1 MRQMKDSGIEW
12 IGEIPQAW
20 DVRKGKYLFAQRNE
34 RGNNVKLQLLSPT
47 QNYGVIPQDEYERL
61 SGMSAV
67 KLNENI
73 NLKALKTIHKG
84 DYCIS
89 LRSFQGGFEYSMNEG
104 VISPAYQVFYPTVKI
119 SGGYYKYLFK
129 DKGFISVINSYAMSL
144 RDGKNISFEQFGN
157 TVIPVPPLAE
167 QERIAG
173 FLDAKCAEVDAL
185 AGEIKEQI
193 ATLEE
198 YKRSVITEAVTK
210 GLDASVPMKNSG
222 IEWIGEIPQ
231 VWDANR
237 LRNLIVRREGGVWG
251 LEPDDYEQGTI
262 CLRVA
267 DFNFGKGR
275 FVEDNIDAFTKRK
288 YSYAQILKYKL
299 KKGDILIEKSGGGEK
314 TPVGRAVLFDKAFTA
329 LFANFMDRLRFNNEI
344 VNPYFIEYWLRAWY
358 YCGASPYYI
367 NQTIGI
373 QNINL
378 SLMLAKQIIFYPPL
392 AEQERIVEFLDAK
405 CAKVDALI
413 AEKQNQLATLE
424 EYKKSVIFEYVT
436 GKKEVV

>member
-167 QERIAG
+167 QERIAE

-210 GLDASVPMKNSG
+210 GLDTSVPMKDSG
-222 IEWIGEIPQ
+222 IEWMGEIPQ
-231 VWDANR
+231 AWGIGR
-237 LRNLIVRREGGVWG
+237 IGSYYSLRNIKVSDREYEPLSVTKQGVLPQLENVAKTDDNDNRKLVR
-251 LEPDDYEQGTI
+251 
-262 CLRVA
+262 
-267 DFNFGKGR
+267 
-275 FVEDNIDAFTKRK
+275 
-288 YSYAQILKYKL
+288 
-299 KKGDILIEKSGGGEK
+299 KGDFVINSRSDRRNSCGISNYIGSVSLIN
-314 TPVGRAVLFDKAFTA
+314 TVLCPRAEMNGQYYNWLFHTEG
-329 LFANFMDRLRFNNEI
+329 FADEFYRWGHGI
-344 VNPYFIEYWLRAWY
+344 VNDLWTTNWREMKKISIPV
-358 YCGASPYYI
+358 
-367 NQTIGI
+367 
-373 QNINL
+373 
-378 SLMLAKQIIFYPPL
+378 PPL
-392 AEQERIVEFLDAK
+392 AEQERIAEFLDAK
-405 CAKVDALI
+405 CAEVDALI
-413 AEKQNQLATLE
+413 AEKQNQLSTLE

>member
-167 QERIAG
+167 QERIAE
-173 FLDAKCAEVDAL
+173 FLDAKCAEMEAL
-185 AGEIKEQI
+185 AREIKEQI

-210 GLDASVPMKNSG
+210 GLDASVPMKDSG

-231 VWDANR
+231 TWGIGR
-237 LRNLIVRREGGVWG
+237 IGSYYSLRNTKVSDREYEPLSVTKQGVLPQLENVAKTDDNDNRKLVREGDFVINSRSDRRNSCGISNYIGSVSLINTVLCPRAEMNGQYYNWLFHTEGFADEFYRWG
-251 LEPDDYEQGTI
+251 HG
-262 CLRVA
+262 
-267 DFNFGKGR
+267 
-275 FVEDNIDAFTKRK
+275 
-288 YSYAQILKYKL
+288 
-299 KKGDILIEKSGGGEK
+299 
-314 TPVGRAVLFDKAFTA
+314 
-329 LFANFMDRLRFNNEI
+329 I
-344 VNPYFIEYWLRAWY
+344 VNDLWTTNWREMKKISIPV
-358 YCGASPYYI
+358 
-367 NQTIGI
+367 
-373 QNINL
+373 
-378 SLMLAKQIIFYPPL
+378 PPL
-392 AEQERIVEFLDAK
+392 TEQERVAEFLDAK
-405 CAKVDALI
+405 CAEVDALI

>member
-12 IGEIPQAW
+12 IGQIPQAW

-167 QERIAG
+167 QERIAE
-173 FLDAKCAEVDAL
+173 FLDEKCAEVDAL

-231 VWDANR
+231 AWGIGR
-237 LRNLIVRREGGVWG
+237 IGSYYSLRNIKVSDREYEPLSVTKQGVLPQLENVAKTDDNDNRKLVR
-251 LEPDDYEQGTI
+251 
-262 CLRVA
+262 
-267 DFNFGKGR
+267 
-275 FVEDNIDAFTKRK
+275 
-288 YSYAQILKYKL
+288 
-299 KKGDILIEKSGGGEK
+299 KGDFVINSRSDRRNSCGISNYIGSVSLINTVLCPRAEMNGQYYNWLFHTEGFADEFYRWGHGIVDDLWTTNWRDMKKISI
-314 TPVGRAVLFDKAFTA
+314 PV
-329 LFANFMDRLRFNNEI
+329 
-344 VNPYFIEYWLRAWY
+344 
-358 YCGASPYYI
+358 
-367 NQTIGI
+367 
-373 QNINL
+373 
-378 SLMLAKQIIFYPPL
+378 PPL
-392 AEQERIVEFLDAK
+392 AEQERIAGFLDAK
-405 CAKVDALI
+405 CAEVDALI

>member
-1 MRQMKDSGIEW
+1 MRQMKDSGIEWIGQIPQTWDEHPIYYYFAERKNKNIFGQEQNLLSLSYGKIIRKDINSTEGLLPENYNGYNIVYAGDIVMRLTDLQNDQRSLRTGLVYEKGIVTSAYVTLRPKMDLDSRYFHYLLHTFDVLKVFYNMGNGVRQGLNFAQLSKCKLIAPPLAEQERIAEFLDAKCAEMDALAGEIKEQIATLEEYKRSVITEAVTKGLDASVPMKDSGIEW

-167 QERIAG
+167 QERIA
-173 FLDAKCAEVDAL
+173 
-185 AGEIKEQI
+185 
-193 ATLEE
+193 
-198 YKRSVITEAVTK
+198 
-210 GLDASVPMKNSG
+210 
-222 IEWIGEIPQ
+222 
-231 VWDANR
+231 
-237 LRNLIVRREGGVWG
+237 
-251 LEPDDYEQGTI
+251 
-262 CLRVA
+262 
-267 DFNFGKGR
+267 
-275 FVEDNIDAFTKRK
+275 
-288 YSYAQILKYKL
+288 
-299 KKGDILIEKSGGGEK
+299 
-314 TPVGRAVLFDKAFTA
+314 
-329 LFANFMDRLRFNNEI
+329 
-344 VNPYFIEYWLRAWY
+344 
-358 YCGASPYYI
+358 
-367 NQTIGI
+367 
-373 QNINL
+373 
-378 SLMLAKQIIFYPPL
+378 
-392 AEQERIVEFLDAK
+392 EFLDAK

>member
-167 QERIAG
+167 QERIAE
-173 FLDAKCAEVDAL
+173 FLDEKCAEVDAL

-210 GLDASVPMKNSG
+210 GLDASVPMKDSG

-231 VWDANR
+231 SWDVLPNKY
-237 LRNLIVRREGGVWG
+237 IM
-251 LEPDDYEQGTI
+251 
-262 CLRVA
+262 
-267 DFNFGKGR
+267 KK
-275 FVEDNIDAFTKRK
+275 TKELCQK
-288 YSYAQILKYKL
+288 YSGQAILSLTMNGVIERDLDAGGKMPSSFDGYQLIKKGNLLLCLFDIDVTPRCAGLILKDGVTSPAY
-299 KKGDILIEKSGGGEK
+299 SQFVM
-314 TPVGRAVLFDKAFTA
+314 TNMAYA
-329 LFANFMDRLRFNNEI
+329 
-344 VNPYFIEYWLRAWY
+344 PYFAY
-358 YCGASPYYI
+358 YYI
-367 NQTIGI
+367 MVDNTKELLHMTK
-373 QNINL
+373 NL
-378 SLMLAKQIIFYPPL
+378 RYSLNEEQFGAIKAPCPPL
-392 AEQERIVEFLDAK
+392 AEQERIAEFLDAK
-405 CAKVDALI
+405 CAEVDALI

>member
-1 MRQMKDSGIEW
+1 MRQMKDSGIEWIGEIPQTWDVLKTKFCFRYKKEIAGINSDKFDRLALTMQNVVKRAKDDSNGLQPEKFETYQILRRNELVFKLIDLQNVSTSRVGLSPYDGIVSPAYIILTPQSNISSKYAEKYYYTLWKNQIFNALGDDGVRSNLGKDDLLNIPIPVPPLAEQERIAEFLDEKCAEVDALAGEIKEQIATLEEYKRSVITEAVTKGLDASVPMKDSGIEW

-167 QERIAG
+167 QERIAE
-173 FLDAKCAEVDAL
+173 FLDAKCAE
-185 AGEIKEQI
+185 
-193 ATLEE
+193 
-198 YKRSVITEAVTK
+198 
-210 GLDASVPMKNSG
+210 
-222 IEWIGEIPQ
+222 
-231 VWDANR
+231 
-237 LRNLIVRREGGVWG
+237 
-251 LEPDDYEQGTI
+251 
-262 CLRVA
+262 
-267 DFNFGKGR
+267 
-275 FVEDNIDAFTKRK
+275 
-288 YSYAQILKYKL
+288 
-299 KKGDILIEKSGGGEK
+299 
-314 TPVGRAVLFDKAFTA
+314 
-329 LFANFMDRLRFNNEI
+329 
-344 VNPYFIEYWLRAWY
+344 
-358 YCGASPYYI
+358 
-367 NQTIGI
+367 
-373 QNINL
+373 
-378 SLMLAKQIIFYPPL
+378 
-392 AEQERIVEFLDAK
+392 
-405 CAKVDALI
+405 VDALI